1 LTGIVWEQKHDFD
14 QRSRT
19 PKTKIVE
26 SVMPDLGDD
35 DPFNESRI
43 ATVIVAVVTSNL
55 GLA

>member
-26 SVMPDLGDD
+26 SVMPDPGDD